1 MSYTSWP
8 NTDSDQLMDPNQ
20 IQRHMGRLEEQVRQ
34 LTSDVHSLKQT
45 VEQLRDIMV
54 EARGGWRVT
63 IAVGTIATAV
73 AGVIAWAVNIWRG

>member
-1 MSYTSWP
+1 MLYTSWP
-8 NTDSDQLMDPNQ
+8 NTDSDQRMDTNQ
-20 IQRHMGRLEEQVRQ
+20 IQHHMGRLEEQVRQ